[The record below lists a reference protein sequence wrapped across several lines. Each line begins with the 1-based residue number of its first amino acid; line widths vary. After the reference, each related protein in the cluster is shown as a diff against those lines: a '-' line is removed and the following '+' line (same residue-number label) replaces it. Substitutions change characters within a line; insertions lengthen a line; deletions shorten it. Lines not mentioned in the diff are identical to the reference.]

1 MKIRFRYR
9 NDRLQEMLIRR
20 LQPTDVKFR
29 IRSDRSI
36 EFAEKWYPEIDAEAN
51 ELRFEIF
58 QEPVILIWKE
68 SKDIAVMLHQLAD
81 KNIPFVIENHNGID
95 WIVYEKADIDSFCKI
110 EADIGVQ
117 LISSDP
123 TNIK

>member
-9 NDRLQEMLIRR
+9 YDRLQEILIRK
-20 LQPTDVKFR
+20 LQTTDVKFR

-36 EFAEKWYPEIDAEAN
+36 EFAEKWHPEVDAEVN

-58 QEPVILIWKE
+58 QEPVIRIWKE
-68 SKDIAVMLHQLAD
+68 SKDIIALLHNLAD
-81 KNIPFVIENHNGID
+81 KNIPFVIEKHNGID

-117 LISSDP
+117 QISSHP
-123 TNIK
+123 TI

>member
-9 NDRLQEMLIRR
+9 YDRLQEMLIRK
-20 LQPTDVKFR
+20 LQTADVKFR

-36 EFAEKWYPEIDAEAN
+36 EFAEKWHPEVDAEVN

-58 QEPVILIWKE
+58 QEPVIRIWKE
-68 SKDIAVMLHQLAD
+68 SKEIVAMLHQLAD

-95 WIVYEKADIDSFCKI
+95 WIIYEKADTEAFCKI

-117 LISSDP
+117 QFSSDP
-123 TNIK
+123 INIK